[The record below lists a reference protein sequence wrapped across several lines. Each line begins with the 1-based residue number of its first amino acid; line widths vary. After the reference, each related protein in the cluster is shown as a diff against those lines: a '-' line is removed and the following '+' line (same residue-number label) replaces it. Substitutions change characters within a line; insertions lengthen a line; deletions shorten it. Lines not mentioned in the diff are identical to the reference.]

1 MNDADDSAQRASWV
15 AEVYSADSG
24 YCSAIMILSLLL
36 SCSGPPDVT
45 PQKPDIVLVV
55 VDTLRADHLGV
66 YGHSRPTS
74 PYMDELATSGTWFH
88 RAYAASG
95 WTLPSM
101 ATLMSGLHAY
111 QHQVGRM
118 AFRENEFGKLDAGV
132 TTVAESLKAVGYSTA
147 AVVNNTF
154 MAPAFALDQGF
165 DVYDY
170 MGASINEHRSAQTT
184 VETGLRWLDGVQGS
198 GFLVLHFMEPH
209 LDYEATDPHFGRFAP
224 AASPAEKVDLH
235 ALVGASH
242 GKTPPSSEA
251 QEFIRQ
257 RYDEEILHVDDAIR
271 GLVAQ
276 LKSRGRWDNT
286 VLVITSDHG
295 EEFWDHGGYEHGH
308 TLMGELTRVPLIIAG
323 AGKARG
329 RVDAI
334 VEHVDLSAGLVGLGG
349 GQKTA
354 GAVGTDLWAIMD
366 GTAKDHVDSALS
378 ENTMYGPGKVSIV
391 DKTARLEF
399 VFQSRAGSLWRV
411 DSDGVE
417 RKRVDVTARQA
428 TGQRL
433 NRLAKD
439 KRGGLMPI
447 EGDGGV
453 TIRDNEMFN
462 QLLSLGYID
471 GPAPDTEGSSES
483 SDQPEPAKTP

>member
-1 MNDADDSAQRASWV
+1 
-15 AEVYSADSG
+15 
-24 YCSAIMILSLLL
+24 
-36 SCSGPPDVT
+36 
-45 PQKPDIVLVV
+45 
-55 VDTLRADHLGV
+55 
-66 YGHSRPTS
+66 
-74 PYMDELATSGTWFH
+74 MDELAASGTWFH

-101 ATLMSGLHAY
+101 ATLMSGLHAH

-118 AFRENEFGKLDAGV
+118 AFRESEFGKLDDGV
-132 TTVAESLKAVGYSTA
+132 TTVAESLKAQGYATA

-170 MGASINEHRSAQTT
+170 KGASINEHRSAQTT
-184 VETGLRWLDGVQGS
+184 VNIGLSWQDGIQAPS
-198 GFLVLHFMEPH
+198 FLVLHFMEPH

-242 GKTPPSSEA
+242 GKTPPSPAA
-251 QEFIRQ
+251 QEYIRQ

-271 GLVAQ
+271 DLVSQ
-276 LKSRGRWDNT
+276 LKARGRWDNT
-286 VLVITSDHG
+286 ILAITSDHG

-308 TLMGELTRVPLIIAG
+308 TLMSELTRVPLIIAG
-323 AGKARG
+323 AGTPHG

-334 VEHVDLSAGLVGLGG
+334 VEHVDLVAGLVGIAG

-354 GAVGTDLWAIMD
+354 GAEGSDLWAIMD
-366 GTAKDHVDSALS
+366 GSATDHVDTALS

-399 VFQSRAGSLWRV
+399 VFESRSGSIWRV
-411 DSDGVE
+411 DPDGVE
-417 RKRVDVTARQA
+417 RQRVSAVDRQA
-428 TGQRL
+428 TGKRL
-433 NRLAKD
+433 NQAAKL

-447 EGDGGV
+447 EGTGGV
-453 TIRDNEMFN
+453 TIQDNEMFN
-462 QLLSLGYID
+462 QLLSLGYIS
-471 GPAPDTEGSSES
+471 GPETDKADASVEPD
-483 SDQPEPAKTP
+483 QAEPVKTP

>member
-1 MNDADDSAQRASWV
+1 MAS
-15 AEVYSADSG
+15 
-24 YCSAIMILSLLL
+24 
-36 SCSGPPDVT
+36 
-45 PQKPDIVLVV
+45 QKPDIVLVV

-66 YGHSRPTS
+66 YGHTRPTS
-74 PYMDELATSGTWFH
+74 PFMDQLASEGTWFH

-101 ATLMSGLHAY
+101 ATLLSGLHAY

-118 AFRENEFGKLDAGV
+118 AFRENEFGKLDDGV
-132 TTVAESLKAVGYSTA
+132 TTVAESLKGQGYSTA

-165 DVYDY
+165 DLYDY
-170 MGASINEHRSAQTT
+170 KGASINEHRSAQTT
-184 VETGLRWLDGVQGS
+184 VDIGMTWLDGVQAPS
-198 GFLVLHFMEPH
+198 FLVLHFMEPH
-209 LDYEATDPHFGRFAP
+209 LDYEASDPHFGRFAP

-235 ALVGASH
+235 SLVGASH
-242 GKTPPSSEA
+242 GKTPPSAAA
-251 QEFIRQ
+251 QEYIRQ

-271 GLVAQ
+271 DLVSQ
-276 LKSRGRWDNT
+276 LKTRGRWANT
-286 VLVITSDHG
+286 VLAITSDHG

-308 TLMGELTRVPLIIAG
+308 TLMSELTRIPLIIAG
-323 AGKARG
+323 ASAPRG

-334 VEHVDLSAGLVGLGG
+334 VEHVDLAAGLVGLAG

-354 GAVGTDLWAIMD
+354 GAVGTDLWSIMD
-366 GTAKDHVDSALS
+366 GSATDHVDTALS
-378 ENTMYGPGKVSIV
+378 ENTMYGPGKVSII

-399 VFQSRAGSLWRV
+399 VFESRSGSIWQV
-411 DSDGVE
+411 DADGVE
-417 RKRVDVTARQA
+417 RKRVPVTARQA
-428 TGQRL
+428 TGKRL
-433 NRLAKD
+433 NQAAKD

-453 TIRDNEMFN
+453 TIQDNEMFN

-471 GPAPDTEGSSES
+471 GPAPDKADASS
-483 SDQPEPAKTP
+483 QPDPSEPVKTP